1 VRLFEIHD
9 QPWFPQFLR
18 DQFVD
23 GLQMILD
30 VTNIYQPIAQ
40 LLRERLEECGSARV
54 LDLFLFLA
62 LCLWNKKR
70 SASLVL
76 E

>member
-1 VRLFEIHD
+1 MRLFEIHD

-30 VTNIYQPIAQ
+30 VTNIYEPIAQ
-40 LLRERLEECGSARV
+40 LLPPKPQ
-54 LDLFLFLA
+54 
-62 LCLWNKKR
+62 NP
-70 SASLVL
+70 
-76 E
+76 